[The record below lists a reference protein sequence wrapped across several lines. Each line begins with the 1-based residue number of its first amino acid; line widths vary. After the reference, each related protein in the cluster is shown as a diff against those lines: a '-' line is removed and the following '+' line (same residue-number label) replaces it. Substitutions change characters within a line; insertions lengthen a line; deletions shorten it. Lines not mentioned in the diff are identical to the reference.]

1 MHRVRMLVHFGV
13 TPYLVFDGD
22 RLPSKSGTEKSRR
35 DRRKESRA
43 AGMELLKMGKTSQA
57 HQELQKAVDITPE
70 MARMLI
76 EELKRNNVQYVVAP
90 YEADSQMA
98 YLEKKGI
105 IDGILSEDSDLLV
118 FGAKTL
124 LTKLDQYGDCIM
136 VRQEDFTACRD
147 INLVGWTCYDFRRMA
162 ILSGCDYLE
171 GIHKMGLKTA
181 HRLLRK
187 YKTVEK
193 VVRFAQLEGKFKIPA
208 GYLDAFT
215 QAENTFL
222 YQWVYCPEAKRMVNL
237 SQPEYEEDIAGLEYI
252 GQYVEPEMAARLA
265 AGDVNPMTKQSIII
279 TATPNPLYYKRT
291 PLFSRSKT
299 VDSAKHKPINSFF
312 LPASQR
318 TPLAELDLNS
328 FTPSPSQQRVLAAN
342 ANRSWQPD
350 SVETRPSSAPS
361 QAVNGRPAL
370 LGRTYSAPHA
380 FKRQKLCSEEENAST
395 VAATD
400 NEELPATQRS
410 RFFGGSTYQPSPLG
424 AKAARIKSKQKAI
437 NLWSDDSI
445 EDAMATLPDIS
456 TQTESAPS
464 ARSIAKIR
472 KFAVFSEPGI
482 DVKPSPSQAAPEP
495 PQARLASDSDEDLP
509 DLDLLLNTTP
519 ADPFAAAL
527 RLPAGSLKDQFSFTS
542 LPTPPLTNTHPSRDA
557 SSFLAAPA
565 TPPDS
570 RLQQPENLPSAIEE
584 TPCHIKGDAGWE
596 GGELPSR
603 SVSPAP
609 SKMQQVSVGQ
619 TRGVLAALAQG
630 EARPRGSED
639 LMLVPDSE
647 ADLELD
653 RDVRVDEDGEED
665 EELPTM
671 SFDVR
676 QFAFLG

>member
-1 MHRVRMLVHFGV
+1 
-13 TPYLVFDGD
+13 
-22 RLPSKSGTEKSRR
+22 
-35 DRRKESRA
+35 
-43 AGMELLKMGKTSQA
+43 MELLNMGKTSQA

-98 YLEKKGI
+98 YLEEKGI

-147 INLVGWTCYDFRRMA
+147 INLVGWTCDDFRRMA

-181 HRLLRK
+181 HRMLRK

-193 VVRFAQLEGKFKIPA
+193 VVRFAQLEGKLKIPA

-237 SQPEYEEDIAGLEYI
+237 TQPESEDDIAGLEYI
-252 GQYVEPEMAARLA
+252 GKYVEPEMAARLA
-265 AGDVNPMTKQSIII
+265 AGDLNPMTKQPIII
-279 TATPNPLYYKRT
+279 SATPNGPYYERT
-291 PLFSRSKT
+291 PLLSRSKT

-350 SVETRPSSAPS
+350 SVETRPSSAPAR
-361 QAVNGRPAL
+361 AVNGRPAL
-370 LGRTYSAPHA
+370 LGRTNSAPHPS
-380 FKRQKLCSEEENAST
+380 KRQKLCGEDQNAS
-395 VAATD
+395 VEAATD

-424 AKAARIKSKQKAI
+424 AKAARNKSKQKAI

-445 EDAMATLPDIS
+445 EEAMATLPDVS

-472 KFAVFSEPGI
+472 KFAVYAEASH
-482 DVKPSPSQAAPEP
+482 DVKPAQTSPEP
-495 PQARLASDSDEDLP
+495 PQARPSPDSDEELP
-509 DLDLLLNTTP
+509 DLDTLLNTTP

-542 LPTPPLTNTHPSRDA
+542 LPTPPLTNSQFSRDV
-557 SSFLAAPA
+557 SSFLTAPA

-570 RLQQPENLPSAIEE
+570 QLQQPEDLPSAIEE
-584 TPCHIKGDAGWE
+584 TPCHPKGDEAGWQ
-596 GGELPSR
+596 GVKLASR
-603 SVSPAP
+603 SVSPAV
-609 SKMQQVSVGQ
+609 SKVQQVSVGQ
-619 TRGVLAALAQG
+619 TRGVLEALAQG
-630 EARPRGSED
+630 EGRPRGSED

-647 ADLELD
+647 ADGGFEGDHD
-653 RDVRVDEDGEED
+653 RDEDTDEGRDEDGDED